1 MEIIFPIL
9 GILFGLGIPILIVVG
24 IFYFI
29 LKIRAGISIRFSYR
43 AALRIY
49 FYTVILISIGIGGLG
64 GLSTLLKVGFGEI
77 VDREFSYGNVYQDHR
92 YEQQREKE
100 GDYRPDIGEETRS
113 LPEMVELEMKGS
125 LINGVSLAA
134 IGLLLLVVHFLGRWW
149 VETGDERSD
158 LLRRLYLMTG
168 LVVFAIVTIVSL
180 AAGIPETLRYALLD
194 INPGEESPGEPLSI
208 AIVALPVWI
217 CYLVAT
223 LRNIRTSLIE
233 PTKYCLLYTS
243 DAADE

>member
-1 MEIIFPIL
+1 MDIIFPIL

-24 IFYFI
+24 IFYFL

-49 FYTVILISIGIGGLG
+49 FYAVILISIGIGGLG
-64 GLSTLLKVGFGEI
+64 GVSTLVKVGFGEI
-77 VDREFSYGNVYQDHR
+77 VDREFSYGNVYEQHR
-92 YEQQREKE
+92 YDQQHEKE
-100 GDYRPDIGEETRS
+100 EGYRLDAEDETRS
-113 LPEMVELEMKGS
+113 LPEKVELEMKGS
-125 LINGVSLAA
+125 LINGVSLSV
-134 IGLLLLVVHFLGRWW
+134 IGLFLLVVHFLGRWW

-158 LLRRLYLMTG
+158 LLRRLYLMAG
-168 LVVFAIVTIVSL
+168 LVIFAIVTIVAL

-233 PTKYCLLYTS
+233 PT
-243 DAADE
+243 

>member
-24 IFYFI
+24 IFYFL

-49 FYTVILISIGIGGLG
+49 FYAVILISIGIGGLG
-64 GLSTLLKVGFGEI
+64 GVSTLVKVGFGEI
-77 VDREFSYGNVYQDHR
+77 VDREFSYGNVYEAHR
-92 YEQQREKE
+92 YDQQHEKE
-100 GDYRPDIGEETRS
+100 DGYRLDTGDETRS
-113 LPEMVELEMKGS
+113 LPEKVELEMKGS

-134 IGLLLLVVHFLGRWW
+134 IRLFLLVVHFLGRWW

-158 LLRRLYLMTG
+158 LLRRLYLMAG
-168 LVVFAIVTIVSL
+168 LVIFAIVTIVSL

-194 INPGEESPGEPLSI
+194 IKPGEESPGEPLSI

-233 PTKYCLLYTS
+233 P
-243 DAADE
+243 AQ

>member
-1 MEIIFPIL
+1 MDIIFPIL

-24 IFYFI
+24 IFYFL

-49 FYTVILISIGIGGLG
+49 FYAVILISIGIGGLG
-64 GLSTLLKVGFGEI
+64 GVSTLVKVSFGEI
-77 VDREFSYGNVYQDHR
+77 VDREFSYGNVYEEHR
-92 YEQQREKE
+92 YDQQHEKE
-100 GDYRPDIGEETRS
+100 EGYRHDTEDDTRS
-113 LPEMVELEMKGS
+113 LPEKVELEMKGS
-125 LINGVSLAA
+125 LINGVSLAV
-134 IGLLLLVVHFLGRWW
+134 IGLFLLVVHFLGRWW

-158 LLRRLYLMTG
+158 LLRRLYLMAG
-168 LVVFAIVTIVSL
+168 LVIFAIVTIVSL

-233 PTKYCLLYTS
+233 P
-243 DAADE
+243 AQ

>member
-1 MEIIFPIL
+1 MDIIFPIL
-9 GILFGLGIPILIVVG
+9 GILFGLGIPLLIVVG
-24 IFYFI
+24 IFYFL
-29 LKIRAGISIRFSYR
+29 LKIRVGISIRFSYR

-49 FYTVILISIGIGGLG
+49 FYAVILISIGIGGLG
-64 GLSTLLKVGFGEI
+64 GVSTLVKVGFGEI
-77 VDREFSYGNVYQDHR
+77 VDREFSYGNVYEEHR
-92 YEQQREKE
+92 YDQQHEKE
-100 GDYRPDIGEETRS
+100 EGYRLDTGDGTRS
-113 LPEMVELEMKGS
+113 LPEKVELEMKGS
-125 LINGVSLAA
+125 LINGVSLAV
-134 IGLLLLVVHFLGRWW
+134 IGLFLLVVHFLGRWW

-158 LLRRLYLMTG
+158 LLRRLYLMAG
-168 LVVFAIVTIVSL
+168 LVIFAIVTIVSL

-233 PTKYCLLYTS
+233 P
-243 DAADE
+243 AQ

>member
-77 VDREFSYGNVYQDHR
+77 VDREFSYGNVYEDHR
-92 YEQQREKE
+92 YDQQREKE
-100 GDYRPDIGEETRS
+100 RDYRPDIGEETRS
-113 LPEMVELEMKGS
+113 LPEKVELEMKGS

-208 AIVALPVWI
+208 AIVAPPVWI

-233 PTKYCLLYTS
+233 PTK
-243 DAADE
+243 